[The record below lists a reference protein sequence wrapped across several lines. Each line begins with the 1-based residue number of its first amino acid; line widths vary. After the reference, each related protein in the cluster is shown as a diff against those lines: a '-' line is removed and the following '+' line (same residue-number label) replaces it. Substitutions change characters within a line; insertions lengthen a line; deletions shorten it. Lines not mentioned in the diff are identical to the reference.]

1 MKRRNSHGKL
11 YAALNE
17 YDKGRI
23 AFDKAVTIFE
33 DINAKPDLAD
43 TLYAY
48 GKMLLSKPN
57 ASSEERDKG
66 NKYIRQKKEL
76 HREMGITHKK
86 S

>member
-11 YAALNE
+11 YGALNE
-17 YDKGRI
+17 YDKGKI

-33 DINAKPDLAD
+33 DINAKPDLAE

-57 ASSEERDKG
+57 ASSEDRDRG
-66 NKYIRQKKEL
+66 NQYLMRLEEL
-76 HREMGITHKK
+76 HNEMGITHKIL
-86 S
+86 